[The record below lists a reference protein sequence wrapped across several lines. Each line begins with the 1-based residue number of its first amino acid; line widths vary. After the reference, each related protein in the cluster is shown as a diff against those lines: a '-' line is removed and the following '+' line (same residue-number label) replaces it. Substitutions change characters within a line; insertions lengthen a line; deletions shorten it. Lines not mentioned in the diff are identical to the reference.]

1 MAEDS
6 DSEVAGMTFS
16 RAPPAVPAAAADD
29 GLLGAESKKEA
40 KIAATQR
47 VKEEA
52 ARAAAAHQELL
63 DSFGSGEELNLVH
76 TVIFRRPKH
85 LVELEYIQMP
95 DEKERQ
101 DTIKR
106 DTANTVGFWRGDKH
120 HHGGRELNVRVPAP
134 GRCGWLCSYCL
145 IWHVH
150 TEWQI
155 ANTCVCWSLL
165 TIVRN
170 TCTCGR

>member
-29 GLLGAESKKEA
+29 GLVGAESKKEA

-85 LVELEYIQMP
+85 LVGLEYLQMP

-120 HHGGRELNVRVPAP
+120 HHGGRELNGMAVSQHCEGTQSVHKGPY
-134 GRCGWLCSYCL
+134 RCTHPDSFPQNYCRK
-145 IWHVH
+145 V
-150 TEWQI
+150 
-155 ANTCVCWSLL
+155 VSK
-165 TIVRN
+165 
-170 TCTCGR
+170 

>member
-40 KIAATQR
+40 TQR

-52 ARAAAAHQELL
+52 ARSAAAHQELF

-76 TVIFRRPKH
+76 RVIFRRPTH
-85 LVELEYIQMP
+85 LVGVEYIQMP

-120 HHGGRELNVRVPAP
+120 HHGGRELNVSAPAL
-134 GRCGWLCSYCL
+134 G
-145 IWHVH
+145 
-150 TEWQI
+150 
-155 ANTCVCWSLL
+155 
-165 TIVRN
+165 
-170 TCTCGR
+170 

>member
-16 RAPPAVPAAAADD
+16 RAPPAVPAAATDD

-85 LVELEYIQMP
+85 LVGLEYIQMP

-106 DTANTVGFWRGDKH
+106 DTANTVGFWRGDKF
-120 HHGGRELNVRVPAP
+120 HGGRELEARAAP
-134 GRCGWLCSYCL
+134 IL
-145 IWHVH
+145 ILFPK
-150 TEWQI
+150 I
-155 ANTCVCWSLL
+155 
-165 TIVRN
+165 IV
-170 TCTCGR
+170 GK